1 MTVPVHVAP
10 DPRIW
15 VHVPTAWPTAEHPSA
30 AAWAGQA
37 GPAVVADQGIEDP
50 ALGERLAIVL
60 TAVAA
65 LPRPPHVQARY
76 LHLPDVRGGLMLLE
90 VAAVR
95 TDAAANRHLV
105 HRMLTDADR
114 EPGVGA
120 VQVEDV
126 TLPDGRPLL
135 RVLRFERAG
144 DGGPV
149 TGILRHAVRLPAA
162 PGESGAVDVTTT
174 ISGSDLDALLRSLP
188 DVESLLEDV
197 RRAPGTEGVPE
208 SQADRFTSGTTES
221 HHTGGTTRGTAWT
234 TG

>member
-15 VHVPTAWPTAEHPSA
+15 VHVPTSWPTAEHPSA
-30 AAWAGQA
+30 GAWAEQT
-37 GPAVVADQGIEDP
+37 GPAVVADQGIDDP
-50 ALGERLAIVL
+50 AVGERLAIAL
-60 TAVAA
+60 AAVAA
-65 LPRPPHVQARY
+65 LPRAPHVQARY
-76 LHLPDVRGGLMLLE
+76 LHLPDVRGGFMLLE
-90 VAAVR
+90 IAAVR
-95 TDAAANRHLV
+95 SDGAGNRHLV
-105 HRMLTDADR
+105 HRLLTDADR

-144 DGGPV
+144 DGGPL
-149 TGILRHAVRLPAA
+149 TGILRHAVRLPEA
-162 PGESGAVDVTTT
+162 PDQPGAVDVTTT

-197 RRAPGTEGVPE
+197 RWGDGTENH
-208 SQADRFTSGTTES
+208 RTT
-221 HHTGGTTRGTAWT
+221 GRTRGTAWT
-234 TG
+234 RG